1 MPVISESRVQRK
13 DEGLPRQ
20 QNEEDHARRPHVGGL
35 AIVFIKQGFGRD
47 VVQRAKQAIHGVGL
61 PFNHAQP
68 KVLQMCSKGKGVV
81 SAV

>member
-1 MPVISESRVQRK
+1 
-13 DEGLPRQ
+13 
-20 QNEEDHARRPHVGGL
+20 
-35 AIVFIKQGFGRD
+35 VFIKQGFGRD